1 MARYEGNRIKALA
14 AYNAGPSRVARW
26 SDGAMSVDQ
35 WVDAIPFSET
45 REYVQAVLA
54 YDVIADSIWEV
65 GYDTSRRR
73 SRRAVV
79 VWQGSGCHYTLSSLL
94 EHSE

>member
-1 MARYEGNRIKALA
+1 
-14 AYNAGPSRVARW
+14 
-26 SDGAMSVDQ
+26 MSVDQ

-54 YDVIADSIWEV
+54 YDDLPDSIWEV

-73 SRRAVV
+73 SRRAVL
-79 VWQGSGCHYTLSSLL
+79 VWQGSGGCHTPPLSLL